1 MAVWHK
7 TGSPQTPV
15 RASGGRE
22 GGGEE
27 EMEERTIVW
36 RETEEEG
43 DGWREGGIKEMLTLN
58 WWRDR

>member
-1 MAVWHK
+1 
-7 TGSPQTPV
+7 
-15 RASGGRE
+15 
-22 GGGEE
+22 
-27 EMEERTIVW
+27 MEERTIVW